1 MAHTPHSH
9 STLVFFS
16 MCCEMILIFSLFSSR
31 RLVAFFLL
39 PTDRC
44 WMVRTSPR
52 MQPSSRAASRTPAR
66 VILSVEGE
74 IARPCA
80 TDQQLVGVG
89 QGVCVLNRKGAYDA
103 GQGASRGRKPW
114 MIGGAAA
121 AHAACKGRL
130 NCCRVYARI
139 NSELWKAKLES
150 GRRAR
155 AKCTSNITSKFMTSD
170 TSKLSGWLNAVA
182 SYRTARGAYRTAR
195 GAAGPRMCSVQGK

>member
-1 MAHTPHSH
+1 MFCNPRWLWVLASQRIRKICRCLLNERHAHSSR
-9 STLVFFS
+9 STWPTRHTHTLLWSSFRFS
-16 MCCEMILIFSLFSSR
+16 FRWFIFSILKASHFMRIFWSPFSRSLL
-31 RLVAFFLL
+31 LVA
-39 PTDRC
+39 DRQ
-44 WMVRTSPR
+44 MSDGAHIANNAAD
-52 MQPSSRAASRTPAR
+52 SRAASRTPAR

-130 NCCRVYARI
+130 NCCRV
-139 NSELWKAKLES
+139 
-150 GRRAR
+150 
-155 AKCTSNITSKFMTSD
+155 
-170 TSKLSGWLNAVA
+170 
-182 SYRTARGAYRTAR
+182 
-195 GAAGPRMCSVQGK
+195 